1 MPSLKVTTVTVIRG
15 QLSIRQLATPE
26 SQVRTDELNQARE
39 RKRSGV
45 SHLRSCEAC
54 SDEADESGNKL
65 LQKKKCVDCRHIDTL
80 LQKQMEELQAR
91 HAAEIVEAQKRSNQQ
106 VC

>member
-1 MPSLKVTTVTVIRG
+1 MPSLKVTTVTVIKG
-15 QLSIRQLATPE
+15 QPSIRQLATPE
-26 SQVRTDELNQARE
+26 SQVRADELNQARE

-45 SHLRSCEAC
+45 SHPRSCKAC
-54 SDEADESGNKL
+54 SDEADECGDKL
-65 LQKKKCVDCRHIDTL
+65 SQKKNCVDCRHINTL

-91 HAAEIVEAQKRSNQQ
+91 HTAEIVEAQKRSNQL